1 MLPIQFDEQLLST
14 PDPSFST
21 NMRNSV
27 IVHIGEKRIIMG
39 CKENVRQIRRQLSD
53 LPKDTANGNNEQK
66 KRKRDQEN
74 DRSKRNKH

>member
-1 MLPIQFDEQLLST
+1 MLPIQFDEQLLLT

-27 IVHIGEKRIIMG
+27 IVRIGEKRIIMG
-39 CKENVRQIRRQLSD
+39 CKENVRQIKRQLSE
-53 LPKDTANGNNEQK
+53 LPKDTANGNNAQK